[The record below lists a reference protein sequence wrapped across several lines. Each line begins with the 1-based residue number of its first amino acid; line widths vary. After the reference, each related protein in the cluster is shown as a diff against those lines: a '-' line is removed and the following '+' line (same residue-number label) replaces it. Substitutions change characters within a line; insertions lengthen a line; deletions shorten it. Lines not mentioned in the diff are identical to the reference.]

1 MWMWAEGGV
10 TTEGEEE
17 GAAEVEALVF
27 EEAAMAL
34 VASVLPFAMSAVAEV
49 AGSVAVVGRGSIM
62 FTSLAAADG
71 EV

>member
-1 MWMWAEGGV
+1 MWAEGGV
-10 TTEGEEE
+10 TTEGEEV

-27 EEAAMAL
+27 EEAAMASM
-34 VASVLPFAMSAVAEV
+34 VASVLPSAVSAVAEV
-49 AGSVAVVGRGSIM
+49 AESVAMVGGGSVM